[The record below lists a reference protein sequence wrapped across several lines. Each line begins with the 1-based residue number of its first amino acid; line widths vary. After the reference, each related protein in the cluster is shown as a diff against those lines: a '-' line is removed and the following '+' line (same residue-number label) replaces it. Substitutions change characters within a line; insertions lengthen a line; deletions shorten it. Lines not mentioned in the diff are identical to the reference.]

1 MICSQRLFKRM
12 KIFMITR
19 KSFFIRWL
27 LFSKDEKPQEEHSV
41 IEIEHIQSGSSQR
54 VSSLEEAGQWMRD
67 VQAETEKGR
76 EIEAE

>member
-1 MICSQRLFKRM
+1 M